1 MKPIRYGPFRIIDQI
16 GDNAFRLDLP
26 PYLGMYSVINA
37 EYLKLF
43 EPQLL
48 DDEGYD
54 KMILP
59 HVEDLWFDREEP
71 LKEDCILERKT
82 TTTRRGTK
90 ESFLIGRQGQVP
102 SKAKWF
108 NREGG
113 AREFPQ
119 LKF

>member
-1 MKPIRYGPFRIIDQI
+1 M
-16 GDNAFRLDLP
+16 
-26 PYLGMYSVINA
+26 INA

-43 EPQLL
+43 KPLLL
-48 DDEGYD
+48 DDEGDD
-54 KMILP
+54 KVILP

-82 TTTRRGTK
+82 TTTRRATK
-90 ESFLIGRQGQVP
+90 ESFLIGHQGQVP

-108 NREGG
+108 NNEGG
-113 AREFPQ
+113 AREFSQ